1 MNTTICIFVSKGMPH
16 ANCQEYE
23 RDLDGLLLT
32 KILFS
37 LLAALDDGQW
47 TNQSDLIRITS
58 ASVGPYT

>member
-1 MNTTICIFVSKGMPH
+1 MPQ